1 MWRKVATM
9 HGAKI
14 THLSCSQLRK
24 EMIKQWAL
32 RLADLAMNN
41 RFGDGVPQAWAYHV
55 DIRLY
60 ISTCKITR
68 IIACYVV
75 KKHAIKLIFGY
86 TASELSLNTCV
97 LKKTW
102 PAGGKTAP
110 GHCIKR
116 RPSHAGQENPRT
128 PAPSLHSGT
137 VAHVRRPR
145 PGPGLR
151 PVLWPWDR
159 RGDFFNLSLKFTP
172 TGSRTQDLRSAAGF
186 L

>member
-1 MWRKVATM
+1 LEIISWTF
-9 HGAKI
+9 H
-14 THLSCSQLRK
+14 CSFFF
-24 EMIKQWAL
+24 
-32 RLADLAMNN
+32 LAMAEAEQ
-41 RFGDGVPQAWAYHV
+41 RWLYLLHI
-55 DIRLY
+55 IRTVQFLPSLC
-60 ISTCKITR
+60 ILPLLAR
-68 IIACYVV
+68 LFVV
-75 KKHAIKLIFGY
+75 INIY
-86 TASELSLNTCV
+86 
-97 LKKTW
+97 KKTW

-110 GHCIKR
+110 GYCIKR

-159 RGDFFNLSLKFTP
+159 RGDFFNLSLKFAP